1 MDLALVFLI
10 FDTQID
16 FYVIHDF
23 TNELEHTFSARLEKQ
38 IFLLIKIFDFCS
50 ENKILFYKSTPR
62 NMKMTS
68 DFRWVMKRKT
78 FISKIP

>member
-23 TNELEHTFSARLEKQ
+23 ANELEVTSFPEWNEITYARVFTRLS
-38 IFLLIKIFDFCS
+38 IH
-50 ENKILFYKSTPR
+50 
-62 NMKMTS
+62 
-68 DFRWVMKRKT
+68 
-78 FISKIP
+78 

>member
-23 TNELEHTFSARLEKQ
+23 ANELEVTSFPEWNEITYARVFTRLSIHLSLWTQ
-38 IFLLIKIFDFCS
+38 IKAKVS
-50 ENKILFYKSTPR
+50 YST
-62 NMKMTS
+62 
-68 DFRWVMKRKT
+68 
-78 FISKIP
+78 